1 MIYVYKGSKIYG
13 TELKRFLESQGT
25 NFMDYKCTDKHLYYG
40 VSNGIVFAYFESEL
54 NEKHVVKEFDED
66 LWED

>member
-25 NFMDYKCTDKHLYYG
+25 NFMDFNCDDKDLYYEVADG
-40 VSNGIVFAYFESEL
+40 RVSAYFDCEL
-54 NEKHVVKEFDED
+54 TEKHVIKEFDEN

>member
-13 TELKRFLESQGT
+13 AELRRFLESQGT
-25 NFMDYKCTDKHLYYG
+25 NFMDYKCNDRDLYYG
-40 VSNGIVFAYFESEL
+40 VENKRVCAYFESEL
-54 NEKHVVKEFDED
+54 NGKHIIKEFYED

>member
-25 NFMDYKCTDKHLYYG
+25 NFMDFSCSDKDLYYG
-40 VSNGIVFAYFESEL
+40 VVDGRVSAYFDCEL
-54 NEKHVVKEFDED
+54 TERHVIKEFDGG

>member
-13 TELKRFLESQGT
+13 TELKRFLESKGI
-25 NFMDYKCTDKHLYYG
+25 NFLDYQCNDKDLYYG
-40 VSNGIVFAYFESEL
+40 IENGVVRGYFDYDLTER
-54 NEKHVVKEFDED
+54 HVVKEFDNG

>member
-13 TELKRFLESQGT
+13 ADLKRFLESQGA
-25 NFMDYKCTDKHLYYG
+25 NFMDFNCDDKDLYYG
-40 VSNGIVFAYFESEL
+40 VSNGRVEAYFKSEL
-54 NEKHVVKEFDED
+54 TERHVIKEFDND

>member
-13 TELKRFLESQGT
+13 TELKRFLESKGT
-25 NFMDYKCTDKHLYYG
+25 NCMDFNCDDKDLYYG
-40 VSNGIVFAYFESEL
+40 VENGRVSAYFEREL
-54 NEKHVVKEFDED
+54 TDRYVIKEFDGD

>member
-13 TELKRFLESQGT
+13 TELKKFLESQGT
-25 NFMDYKCTDKHLYYG
+25 NFMDFSCGDKDLYYG
-40 VSNGIVFAYFESEL
+40 VTDGRVSAYFESEL
-54 NEKHVVKEFDED
+54 DERHIIKEFDED

>member
-13 TELKRFLESQGT
+13 TELKRFLESQGI
-25 NFMDYKCTDKHLYYG
+25 NFADFNCDDKDLYYG
-40 VSNGIVFAYFESEL
+40 VADGRVRGYFYFELTER
-54 NEKHVVKEFDED
+54 HVIKEFYND

>member
-25 NFMDYKCTDKHLYYG
+25 NYMDYKCTDKDLYYG
-40 VSNGIVFAYFESEL
+40 VENRRVCAYFDREL
-54 NEKHVVKEFDED
+54 TERHFIKKFDED

>member
-13 TELKRFLESQGT
+13 TELKKFLESQGT
-25 NFMDYKCTDKHLYYG
+25 NFMDFSCSDKDLYYG
-40 VSNGIVFAYFESEL
+40 VADGRVSAYFESEL
-54 NEKHVVKEFDED
+54 DERHIIKEFDED